1 MKQTEESNRQE
12 APVRGIGVSPGVVVG
27 PVFVMASQIMTL
39 VERQLDP
46 EDTDHEIARFE
57 DAIIATRGQL
67 RLIQEDL
74 GAHAGSRNASILDAH
89 LLVLDDRAFVE
100 EIIKKTRNDRCN
112 VEVAVRDVAEN
123 YAGMLA
129 ALKDDYLRERVA
141 DVRDVA
147 RRVIRNLTGDM
158 DTALSSLKQKHIVVA
173 NDLAPSDTATLRKDV
188 VSGFA
193 TDLGSPTSHTAV
205 MARALEIPA
214 VVALRDISSR
224 VRTGDTVLMDGNKGV
239 LIVNPSTEALAE
251 YGALAEAR
259 KTIEQGLNMLLHEP
273 AETHDGHRIILS
285 ANIEHTDEIEA
296 VRQHGAEG
304 VGLFRSEYLFIFR
317 GEAVGEEEQ
326 AVAYTKLAT
335 ALYPDPVIIRTLDLG
350 GDKYFRSGL
359 GQDEINPFLGCRSI
373 RLSLQYPQRFKSQL
387 RAILRASAVGNVKI
401 MYPMISNVD
410 EILQANALLEECKQ
424 ELRDSDV
431 PFQED
436 IDVGVMI
443 EVPAAAVAADVL
455 AEHVSFFS
463 LGTNDLIQYTIA
475 VDRVN
480 ERVAYLY
487 EPTHPAVLKLIKMA
501 VDAGHARGLWIGVC
515 GQMAADPVLAPL
527 LVGMDV
533 DELSVAPQAVPL
545 VKDAVR
551 SVSYKQSR
559 QLAETVL
566 VCRSGTE
573 ALRHCREV
581 VREAAPE
588 LLELI

>member
-1 MKQTEESNRQE
+1 MQ
-12 APVRGIGVSPGVVVG
+12 AHHARGIGVSPGVVIG
-27 PVFVMASQIMTL
+27 PVFVLASQAVTV
-39 VERQLDP
+39 VEEKLKP
-46 EDTDHEIARFE
+46 EQIDHEIARLE
-57 DAIIATRGQL
+57 DALIATRGQL
-67 RLIQEDL
+67 KLIQEDL
-74 GAHAGSRNASILDAH
+74 GEQTGGRDASILDAH

-100 EIIKKTRNDRCN
+100 EVIKKTRKDCCN
-112 VEVAVRDVAEN
+112 VEVAVRDVAES

-147 RRVIRNLTGDM
+147 RRVIRNLLGDV
-158 DTALSSLKQKHIVVA
+158 DTALGSLTQKHIVVA

-214 VVALRDISSR
+214 VVALRDITQH
-224 VRTGDTVLMDGNKGV
+224 VRSGDIVLMDGNKGA
-239 LIVNPSTEALAE
+239 LIVNPTPEELEE

-259 KTIEQGLNMLLHEP
+259 RSIERGLDSLLDEP
-273 AETHDGHRIILS
+273 AETSDGHRIILS
-285 ANIEHTDEIEA
+285 ANIEHPDELPA
-296 VRQHGAEG
+296 VKQHGAEG

-317 GEAVGEEEQ
+317 GAAVGEEEQ

-335 ALYPDPVIIRTLDLG
+335 TLHPDPVIIRTLDLG
-350 GDKYFRSGL
+350 GDKFFRDGL
-359 GQDEINPFLGCRSI
+359 GHDESNPFLGCRSI
-373 RLSLQYPQRFKSQL
+373 RLSLQYPKQFKSQM

-410 EILQANALLEECKQ
+410 EVLQANELLKEAKQ
-424 ELRDSDV
+424 ELRDSKV
-431 PFQED
+431 PFTED
-436 IDVGVMI
+436 IEVGAMV
-443 EVPAAAVAADVL
+443 EVPSAALAADVL

-501 VDAGHARGLWIGVC
+501 VDAGHAKGIWVGVC

-527 LVGMDV
+527 LVGMGV
-533 DELSVAPQAVPL
+533 DELSVSPQAVPL

-551 SVSYKQSR
+551 SVSYEQSR

-566 VCRSGTE
+566 KCRSGTE
-573 ALRHCREV
+573 ALRHCREM
-581 VREAAPE
+581 VRETAPE
-588 LLELI
+588 VLELI

>member
-1 MKQTEESNRQE
+1 MAEAEQNGRLESH
-12 APVRGIGVSPGVVVG
+12 ARGIGVSPGVVIG
-27 PVFVMASQIMTL
+27 PVFVMASQAVTV
-39 VERQLDP
+39 VEQKLKP
-46 EDTDHEIARFE
+46 EQIDHEIARFE
-57 DAIIATRGQL
+57 DALIATRGQL
-67 RLIQEDL
+67 RSIQEDL
-74 GAHAGSRNASILDAH
+74 GEQTGGRDASILDAH

-100 EIIKKTRNDRCN
+100 EIIKKTRHDCCN
-112 VEVAVRDVAEN
+112 VEVAVRDVAEG

-147 RRVIRNLTGDM
+147 RRVIRNLMGDM
-158 DTALSSLKQKHIVVA
+158 DTALGSLTQKHIVVA

-214 VVALRDISSR
+214 VVALRDVTQR
-224 VRTGDTVLMDGNKGV
+224 VRTGDIVLMDGNKGV
-239 LIVNPSTEALAE
+239 LIVNPTPEELEE

-259 KTIEQGLNMLLHEP
+259 RSIERGLTRLHDEP
-273 AETHDGHRIILS
+273 AETSDGHRIILS
-285 ANIEHTDEIEA
+285 ANIEHPDEIA
-296 VRQHGAEG
+296 SVKQHGAEG

-317 GEAVGEEEQ
+317 GAAVDEDEQ

-335 ALYPDPVIIRTLDLG
+335 QLHPDPVIIRTLDLG
-350 GDKYFRSGL
+350 GDKFFRDGL
-359 GQDEINPFLGCRSI
+359 GHDEANPFLGCRSI
-373 RLSLQYPQRFKSQL
+373 RLSLQYPKQFKSQM
-387 RAILRASAVGNVKI
+387 RAILRASSVGNVKI
-401 MYPMISNVD
+401 MYPMISSVD
-410 EILQANALLEECKQ
+410 EVLQANELLEESKQ
-424 ELRDSDV
+424 ELRDKGV

-436 IDVGVMI
+436 IEVGVMV
-443 EVPAAAVAADVL
+443 EVPSAALAADAL
-455 AEHVSFFS
+455 AEHVRFFS

-501 VDAGHARGLWIGVC
+501 VDAGHRKGIWVGVC

-527 LVGMDV
+527 LVGMGV
-533 DELSVAPQAVPL
+533 DELSVSPQAVPL

-551 SVSYKQSR
+551 SVSYEQSR

-566 VCRSGTE
+566 ECRSGTE
-573 ALRHCREV
+573 ALRHCREM

-588 LLELI
+588 VLELI

>member
-1 MKQTEESNRQE
+1 MGESEQGNRLKSH
-12 APVRGIGVSPGVVVG
+12 ARGIGVSPGVVIG
-27 PVFVMASQIMTL
+27 PVFILTSQAVTV
-39 VERQLDP
+39 VERTLQP
-46 EDTDHEIARFE
+46 EQIDHEIARLE
-57 DAIIATRGQL
+57 DALIATRGQL
-67 RLIQEDL
+67 KSIQADL
-74 GAHAGSRNASILDAH
+74 EKQAGGRNASILDAH

-100 EIIKKTRNDRCN
+100 EIIKKTRADCCN
-112 VEVAVRDVAEN
+112 VEVAVGEVAES

-147 RRVIRNLTGDM
+147 RRVIRNLTGDI
-158 DTALSSLKQKHIVVA
+158 DTALGSLTQKHIVVA

-214 VVALRDISSR
+214 VVALRDITQR
-224 VRTGDTVLMDGNKGV
+224 VQTGDVVLMDGNKGV
-239 LIVNPSTEALAE
+239 LIVNPTPEELAE

-259 KTIEQGLNMLLHEP
+259 KSIERGLDKLLDEP
-273 AETHDGHRIILS
+273 AETSDGHRITLS
-285 ANIEHTDEIEA
+285 ANIEHPDELPA
-296 VRQHGAEG
+296 VKQHGAEG

-317 GEAVGEEEQ
+317 GEAVDEDEQ
-326 AVAYTKLAT
+326 AVAYTKLT
-335 ALYPDPVIIRTLDLG
+335 IALYPDPVIIRTLDLG
-350 GDKYFRSGL
+350 GDKFFRDGL
-359 GQDEINPFLGCRSI
+359 GQEEANPFLGCRSI
-373 RLSLQYPQRFKSQL
+373 RLSLQYPKQFKSQM
-387 RAILRASAVGNVKI
+387 RAILRASAVGNVKM

-410 EILQANALLEECKQ
+410 EVLQANELLAEAKR
-424 ELRDSDV
+424 ELRDAKV

-436 IDVGVMI
+436 IDVGVMV
-443 EVPAAAVAADVL
+443 EVPSAALAADAL

-501 VDAGHARGLWIGVC
+501 VDAGHAKGIWVGVC

-527 LVGMDV
+527 LVGMGV

-551 SVSYKQSR
+551 SVSYAQSR

-566 VCRSGTE
+566 QCRSGTE
-573 ALRHCREV
+573 ALRHCREM

-588 LLELI
+588 VLELI